1 MTGRGYLNNNNK
13 RPGRAHPALLES
25 HMAALIQSAL
35 VVGGGFSGMAA
46 AIELRKRGIAVDL
59 VEIDPQWRN
68 YGAGIS
74 IGGPTLRAFR
84 TLGVLERFLDEGYAC
99 DGLDIFSPDGVL
111 LTQVPTPR
119 IAGAEVPGSGAVM
132 RPVLAKM
139 LADATRASG
148 TDVRL
153 GCTLSAL
160 EQDAEGVTVD
170 FIDGSRRRYDL
181 LIGADGLYSPLRE
194 RLLPEAP
201 RPRYSGQGVW
211 RAVLPRPASITC
223 TMLWV
228 GEHLKVGL
236 NPVSQD
242 EMYLFVNEDRPV
254 NDHVPPEQ
262 FLTRLKGLLE
272 PFTAPQVRNAKAM
285 LNEDSLVIFRPL
297 EGLLVEQPWYR
308 GRTVLI
314 GDAVH
319 ATTPHLA
326 SGACIGIEDAIVL
339 AQELEHA
346 SSLNAALESFQ
357 QRRWERCR
365 MVVENS
371 MRLGEIEING
381 GDKAEHMR
389 IMHASFAALAQPI

>member
-1 MTGRGYLNNNNK
+1 
-13 RPGRAHPALLES
+13 
-25 HMAALIQSAL
+25 MAALIQSAL
-35 VVGGGFSGMAA
+35 VVGGGFSGMSA

-59 VEIDPQWRN
+59 VEIDPHWRN

-84 TLGVLERFLDEGYAC
+84 TLGILERFLDEGYAC
-99 DGLDIFSPDGVL
+99 DGLDIFSPEGVL

-119 IAGAEVPGSGAVM
+119 IAGDEVPGSGAVM
-132 RPVLAKM
+132 RPVLAKI

-153 GCTLSAL
+153 GCTVSAL
-160 EQDAEGVTVD
+160 EQDADGVTVD
-170 FIDGSRRRYDL
+170 FSDGSRGRYDL
-181 LIGADGLYSPLRE
+181 LIGADGLYSGLRE

-201 RPRYSGQGVW
+201 KPRYSGQGVW
-211 RAVLPRPASITC
+211 RAVLPRPASVTR

-228 GEHLKVGL
+228 GNHLKIGL
-236 NPVSQD
+236 NPVSRD

-254 NDHVPPEQ
+254 NDLVPPEE
-262 FLTRLKGLLE
+262 FLTRLKALLD
-272 PFTAPQVRNAKAM
+272 PFTAPEVRNVRAM
-285 LNEDSLVIFRPL
+285 LDEHSLVIFRPL

-339 AQELEHA
+339 AEELEHA
-346 SSLNAALESFQ
+346 SSLTAALESFQ

-365 MVVENS
+365 LVVENS

>member
-1 MTGRGYLNNNNK
+1 
-13 RPGRAHPALLES
+13 
-25 HMAALIQSAL
+25 MAALIQSVL
-35 VVGGGFSGMAA
+35 VVGGGFSGMSA

-59 VEIDPQWRN
+59 VEIDPHWRN

-74 IGGPTLRAFR
+74 IGGPTLRAFG
-84 TLGVLERFLDEGYAC
+84 TLGILEQFLVEGYAC

-111 LTQVPTPR
+111 LTQVSTPR
-119 IAGAEVPGSGAVM
+119 IAGDEVPGSGAVM
-132 RPVLAKM
+132 RPVLANI
-139 LADATRASG
+139 LADSTRASG

-153 GCTLSAL
+153 GCTVTEL
-160 EQDAEGVTVD
+160 EQDAGGVTVD
-170 FIDGSRRRYDL
+170 FSDGSRRRYDL
-181 LIGADGLYSPLRE
+181 LIGADGLYSSLRT

-201 RPRYSGQGVW
+201 QPRYSGQGVW
-211 RAVLPRPASITC
+211 RAVLPRPSSITR

-228 GEHLKVGL
+228 DNHLKVGL

-242 EMYLFVNEDRPV
+242 EMYMFVNEDRAV
-254 NDHVPPEQ
+254 NDYVPPEQ
-262 FLTRLKGLLE
+262 FLVRLKALLE
-272 PFTAPQVRNAKAM
+272 PFSAPEVCNAKAM
-285 LNEDSLVIFRPL
+285 LDEQSLVIFRPL

-308 GRTVLI
+308 GRVVLI

-339 AQELEHA
+339 AEELEKA
-346 SSLNAALESFQ
+346 SSLSAALECFQ

-365 MVVENS
+365 LVVENS

-381 GDKAEHMR
+381 DDKAEHMR

>member
-1 MTGRGYLNNNNK
+1 
-13 RPGRAHPALLES
+13 
-25 HMAALIQSAL
+25 MAALIQSVL
-35 VVGGGFSGMAA
+35 VVGGGFSGMSA

-59 VEIDPQWRN
+59 VEIDPHWRN

-74 IGGPTLRAFR
+74 IGGPTLRAFG
-84 TLGVLERFLDEGYAC
+84 TLGILEQFLVEGYAC

-119 IAGAEVPGSGAVM
+119 IAGDEVPGSGAVM
-132 RPVLAKM
+132 RPVLANI
-139 LADATRASG
+139 LADSTRASG

-153 GCTLSAL
+153 GCTVTKL
-160 EQDAEGVTVD
+160 EQDADGVTVD
-170 FIDGSRRRYDL
+170 FSDGSRRRYDL
-181 LIGADGLYSPLRE
+181 LIGADGLYSSLRT

-201 RPRYSGQGVW
+201 QPRYSGQGVW
-211 RAVLPRPASITC
+211 RAVLPRPASITR

-228 GEHLKVGL
+228 GDHLKVGL

-242 EMYLFVNEDRPV
+242 EMYMFVNEDRPV
-254 NDHVPPEQ
+254 NDFVAPEQ
-262 FLTRLKGLLE
+262 FLVRLKALLE
-272 PFTAPQVRNAKAM
+272 PFSAPEVCNAKAM
-285 LNEDSLVIFRPL
+285 LDEQSLVIFRPL

-308 GRTVLI
+308 GRVVLI

-339 AQELEHA
+339 AEELEKA
-346 SSLNAALESFQ
+346 SSLSAALECFQ

-365 MVVENS
+365 LVVENS